1 MWRMQADLPNLTV
14 AVKKLDP
21 KSKAVDEIASEVYAK
36 KALDV
41 KHDNVVT
48 LLASYSKRHLHLLIY
63 EYMKHGSLGQVL
75 FGNFILFNLSF
86 NPSVDNHVA
95 SVM

>member
-36 KALDV
+36 KALDM

-63 EYMKHGSLGQVL
+63 EYMKHGSLGPVL
-75 FGNFILFNLSF
+75 FGIFFFI
-86 NPSVDNHVA
+86 SVSIPA
-95 SVM
+95 LITMLLLLCS

>member
-75 FGNFILFNLSF
+75 FGNFILFYLSF